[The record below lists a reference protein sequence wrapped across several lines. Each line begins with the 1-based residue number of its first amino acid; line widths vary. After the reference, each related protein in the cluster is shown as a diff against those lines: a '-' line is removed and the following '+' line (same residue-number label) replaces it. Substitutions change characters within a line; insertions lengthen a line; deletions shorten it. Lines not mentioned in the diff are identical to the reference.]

1 MRKGIYTVTL
11 VLAALVMSTA
21 ADAASVGGEL
31 QASVVYELEAGIS
44 SAPLHLTVAVSDD
57 LSGKGNCM
65 LRSRAGSTRWKTS
78 TARRSVK
85 YMDHFTWGM

>member
-44 SAPLHLTVAVSDD
+44 SAPCT
-57 LSGKGNCM
+57 
-65 LRSRAGSTRWKTS
+65 
-78 TARRSVK
+78 
-85 YMDHFTWGM
+85 